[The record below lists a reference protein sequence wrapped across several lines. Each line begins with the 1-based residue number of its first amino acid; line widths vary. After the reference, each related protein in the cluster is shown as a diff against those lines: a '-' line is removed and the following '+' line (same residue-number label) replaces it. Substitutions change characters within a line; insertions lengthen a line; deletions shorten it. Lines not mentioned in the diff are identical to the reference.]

1 MREAF
6 VVPRDYKEFYSRY
19 SVFVARKVRQIDTV
33 GRHYEDALQAVWLR
47 LVEADFLG
55 KFNASLGRA
64 PQTMTGWEAAAHIGI
79 TWDQWKV
86 SQWRTRIGKT
96 DWAPTPVSGKGC
108 RKDAVYNT
116 AEVEAVAHHFKRH
129 GHISTPVKAADA
141 TRGRFEAY
149 LTRAV
154 INAFNNFC
162 RTLMR
167 KDKDTY
173 LPPAEDGS
181 AWESKYADRGAL
193 PDVKV
198 SLHEEVSACDDPES
212 VLELV
217 DGGYTLTEAVT
228 RLSKPP
234 RVRVKVVRKA

>member
-1 MREAF
+1 MSKAF
-6 VVPRDYKEFYSRY
+6 VVPRDNKEFYSRY
-19 SVFVARKVRQIDTV
+19 NVFVARKVRQIDTV
-33 GRHYEDALQAVWLR
+33 GKHYEDALQAVWLR
-47 LVEADFLG
+47 LVEANFLG
-55 KFNASLGRA
+55 KFEASLGKA

-86 SQWRTRIGKT
+86 SQWRTRVGKT
-96 DWAPTPVSGKGC
+96 EWAPKPVSGKGC

-129 GHISTPVKAADA
+129 GHITTPVDATEA

-149 LTRAV
+149 LTRSV
-154 INAFNNFC
+154 INAFRNFC

-167 KDKDTY
+167 KDKDLY
-173 LPPAEDGS
+173 LPPDPDGS
-181 AWESKYADRGAL
+181 AWESKQIDRGAT
-193 PDVKV
+193 PEVKC
-198 SLHEEVSACDDPES
+198 SLYEEIADIQDPES

-228 RLSKPP
+228 RLNKPC
-234 RVRVKVVRKA
+234 RVRVKVAHKA